1 MLYCFQCENTI
12 LHVKITGFFEYNKS
26 KGGEQD
32 MIRARV
38 SEIIGGF
45 AILEFDGIAK
55 VVSCAELPEC
65 VKEGDIVFYKDRK
78 TVYVQRNAELNV
90 R

>member
-1 MLYCFQCENTI
+1 
-12 LHVKITGFFEYNKS
+12 
-26 KGGEQD
+26 

-55 VVSCAELPEC
+55 VVSCTELPEC

-78 TVYVQRNAELNV
+78 TAYVQSKVEMRL